1 MLSLASLVAA
11 AACGGDEDRPPTTP
25 TPPPTS
31 PPPTS
36 PPPTGGGTTINGSE
50 RIGWTQSVPASQNV
64 QQFRFVVF
72 IDNRSRAN
80 LANVQCA
87 NSVNGASQCSAS
99 LPSLSVG
106 RHTLRLSAIDATGTE
121 SAQSDPLVV
130 DLVARVTG
138 GSASAPADLIPRTCV
153 VSPSD
158 PLCFAV
164 DALVQG
170 LKQPSNLL
178 AIDDGRLLF
187 VERQAEVFLVDRG
200 TLLRSTLVS
209 PDSGST
215 IQSIA
220 LAADFENSRYLFAA
234 IATTRD
240 DDQRTLSIVRFREAG
255 GTLAEAAVIVPD
267 LPIANAGEVALS
279 VGDGNDLYVAL
290 PAADTTSTNSAGV
303 ILRFD
308 SQGAAKGQSRL
319 ASPVLAESSP
329 RPAKLAWDDGRLW
342 LAGLETA
349 TSPALGQLSM
359 KRDAT
364 PDPEPRH
371 AEAVQVKGF
380 PAAGWGVR
388 DLAPSEGA
396 ARSEQS
402 GLFFVLE
409 NPRALYR
416 LVNNENGVLT
426 PALVPLASL
435 LPEAVST
442 APNDVVYVAA
452 MLASDPSQGVILR
465 LMPVAARRALPR

>member
-1 MLSLASLVAA
+1 MLSLASIVAT
-11 AACGGDEDRPPTTP
+11 AACGGDDDRPPTTP
-25 TPPPTS
+25 PPTTPPPTS
-31 PPPTS
+31 PPPSGGVVTV
-36 PPPTGGGTTINGSE
+36 TGTE
-50 RIGWTQSVPASQNV
+50 RIGWTQTVQASQSI
-64 QQFRFVVF
+64 QQFRFAAY

-80 LANVQCA
+80 LASVQCA
-87 NSVNGASQCSAS
+87 TSGTANVFNCSAALPQMSQGRHS
-99 LPSLSVG
+99 LQLSAFDTAGAESAPSTELVLNVVG
-106 RHTLRLSAIDATGTE
+106 R
-121 SAQSDPLVV
+121 VV
-130 DLVARVTG
+130 V
-138 GSASAPADLIPRTCV
+138 SSAPVPGIPARTCV
-153 VSPSD
+153 DASGEAA
-158 PLCFAV
+158 CYAV
-164 DALVQG
+164 DVLVQG
-170 LKQPSNLL
+170 LAQPSNLL
-178 AIDDGRLLF
+178 TTTDGRLLF
-187 VERQAEVFLVDRG
+187 VERQTEVFLFERG
-200 TLLRSTLVS
+200 QLLRSTLVP
-209 PDSGST
+209 PDSGAT

-220 LAADFENSRYLFAA
+220 LAADFDSSRFVFAA
-234 IATTRD
+234 IAAAR

-267 LPIANAGEVALS
+267 LPIAKGGEVALS

-290 PAADTTSTNSAGV
+290 PAADTTNPSSAGV

-329 RPAKLAWDDGRLW
+329 RPAKLAWGDGRLW

-359 KRDAT
+359 ERDAT
-364 PDPEPRH
+364 PDPGPRH
-371 AEAVQVKGF
+371 AEPVQVKGF
-380 PAAGWGVR
+380 PSAGWGVR

>member
-1 MLSLASLVAA
+1 M
-11 AACGGDEDRPPTTP
+11 T
-25 TPPPTS
+25 
-31 PPPTS
+31 
-36 PPPTGGGTTINGSE
+36 GSE
-50 RIGWTQSVPASQNV
+50 RIGWNQTVQASQSI
-64 QQFRFVVF
+64 QQFRFAAY

-80 LANVQCA
+80 LASVQCA
-87 NSVNGASQCSAS
+87 ASGTANVFNCSAA
-99 LPSLSVG
+99 LPQMSQG
-106 RHTLRLSAIDATGTE
+106 RHSLQLSAFDGAGVESAPSAELVLNVVPRVVVSSAPVPGIPPTTCVGATGE
-121 SAQSDPLVV
+121 S
-130 DLVARVTG
+130 G
-138 GSASAPADLIPRTCV
+138 CY
-153 VSPSD
+153 
-158 PLCFAV
+158 AV
-164 DALVQG
+164 DVLVQG
-170 LKQPSNLL
+170 LAQPSNLL
-178 AIDDGRLLF
+178 TTAYGRLLF
-187 VERQAEVFLVDRG
+187 VERQTEVFLFERG
-200 TLLRSTLVS
+200 QLLRSTLVP
-209 PDSGST
+209 PDSGAT

-220 LAADFENSRYLFAA
+220 LAADFESSRYVFAA
-234 IATTRD
+234 IAAPR

-267 LPIANAGEVALS
+267 LPIANVGEVALS

-290 PAADTTSTNSAGV
+290 PTADTTTSTSSAGV

-349 TSPALGQLSM
+349 TAPALGQLSM
-359 KRDAT
+359 ERDAT
-364 PDPEPRH
+364 SDPGPRH
-371 AEAVQVKGF
+371 AEPVQVKGF
-380 PAAGWGVR
+380 PSAGWGVR
-388 DLAPSEGA
+388 DIAPSEGA

-426 PALVPLASL
+426 PALVPLASV

-452 MLASDPSQGVILR
+452 MLASDPSQGIILR